1 MSSTQYTKC
10 KKCGCLLAERNIK
23 KGLCDECQ
31 ERRTNIRTNI
41 MRVVIA
47 AFITIMI
54 LAGMIALY
62 IYANKKSPVS
72 YEDCVMQVVDKRE
85 ETTYRYSGKA
95 IVPITKYY
103 LLFDDGKE
111 FRVSKYIYNKIDID
125 DCIIVT
131 YTYRNNN
138 IEDMQI
144 KYQN

>member
-1 MSSTQYTKC
+1 MNSKEYTKC
-10 KKCGCLLAERNIK
+10 KKCGCLLAEKNIK

-31 ERRTNIRTNI
+31 ENRKNIRNTI
-41 MRVVIA
+41 VKIIA
-47 AFITIMI
+47 IVFI
-54 LAGMIALY
+54 GIALITSMAV
-62 IYANKKSPVS
+62 IYFHINKKYPVT

-103 LLFDDGKE
+103 LLFDNGKE
-111 FRVSKYIYNKIDID
+111 FRVSRYIYNKTDID
-125 DCIIVT
+125 DGIIVT

>member
-1 MSSTQYTKC
+1 MNNKEYTKC

-31 ERRTNIRTNI
+31 EDRKIILKNII
-41 MRVVIA
+41 IVCI
-47 AFITIMI
+47 
-54 LAGMIALY
+54 GIALITSMAV
-62 IYANKKSPVS
+62 IYFHINKKYPVT

-111 FRVSKYIYNKIDID
+111 FRVSKYIYDKTDID

-138 IEDMQI
+138 IENMQI
-144 KYQN
+144 KFQN

>member
-1 MSSTQYTKC
+1 MNNKEYTKC

-31 ERRTNIRTNI
+31 EDRKAII
-41 MRVVIA
+41 KIIIIVSI
-47 AFITIMI
+47 
-54 LAGMIALY
+54 GIALITGMAVICSN
-62 IYANKKSPVS
+62 IYKKHPVT
-72 YEDCVMQVVDKRE
+72 YEDCVIQIVDKRE

-103 LLFDDGKE
+103 LLFDNGKE
-111 FRVSKYIYNKIDID
+111 FRVSQYIYDKTDID

>member
-1 MSSTQYTKC
+1 M
-10 KKCGCLLAERNIK
+10 
-23 KGLCDECQ
+23 
-31 ERRTNIRTNI
+31 
-41 MRVVIA
+41 V
-47 AFITIMI
+47 FI
-54 LAGMIALY
+54 GIALITSMTV
-62 IYANKKSPVS
+62 IYFHINKKYPVT

-111 FRVSKYIYNKIDID
+111 FRVSQYIYDKTYID

-144 KYQN
+144 KFQD

>member
-1 MSSTQYTKC
+1 MNSKEYTKC
-10 KKCGCLLAERNIK
+10 KKCGCLLAERNFK

-31 ERRTNIRTNI
+31 EDRKNIRNT
-41 MRVVIA
+41 IA
-47 AFITIMI
+47 MVFI
-54 LAGMIALY
+54 GIAL
-62 IYANKKSPVS
+62 IISMAVIWFHINKKYPVT

-103 LLFDDGKE
+103 LLFDNGKE
-111 FRVSKYIYNKIDID
+111 FRVSKYIYNKTDID
-125 DCIIVT
+125 DGIIVT

-144 KYQN
+144 KFQN

>member
-111 FRVSKYIYNKIDID
+111 FCVSKYTYNKIDID

>member
-1 MSSTQYTKC
+1 MNNKEYTKC

-31 ERRTNIRTNI
+31 ENRNTIVKI
-41 MRVVIA
+41 MAMV
-47 AFITIMI
+47 FI
-54 LAGMIALY
+54 GIAL
-62 IYANKKSPVS
+62 ITSMAVICFNINKKYPVT

-103 LLFDDGKE
+103 LLLDDGKE
-111 FRVSKYIYNKIDID
+111 FHVSQYIYDKTYID

-144 KYQN
+144 KFQD

>member
-1 MSSTQYTKC
+1 MNNKEYTKC

-31 ERRTNIRTNI
+31 EDRKIILKNII
-41 MRVVIA
+41 IVCI
-47 AFITIMI
+47 
-54 LAGMIALY
+54 GIALITSMAV
-62 IYANKKSPVS
+62 IYFHINKKYPVT

-111 FRVSKYIYNKIDID
+111 FRVSKYIYDKTYID

>member
-1 MSSTQYTKC
+1 MNNKEYTKC

-31 ERRTNIRTNI
+31 EDRKTIRNTI
-41 MRVVIA
+41 VKIIA
-47 AFITIMI
+47 MVFI
-54 LAGMIALY
+54 GIAL
-62 IYANKKSPVS
+62 ITSMTVICFHINKKYPVS
-72 YEDCVMQVVDKRE
+72 YEDCIMQVVDKRE
-85 ETTYRYSGKA
+85 ETSFVYAGKA
-95 IVPITKYY
+95 IVSTTRYY

-111 FRVSKYIYNKIDID
+111 FRVSKYIYNKTDID

>member
-1 MSSTQYTKC
+1 MNNKEYTKC
-10 KKCGCLLAERNIK
+10 KKCGCLLAERNFK

-31 ERRTNIRTNI
+31 ESRKTIRNTI
-41 MRVVIA
+41 VKIIA
-47 AFITIMI
+47 MVFI
-54 LAGMIALY
+54 GIAL
-62 IYANKKSPVS
+62 IISMAVICFHINKKCPVS
-72 YEDCVMQVVDKRE
+72 YEDCVIQVVDKRE
-85 ETTYRYSGKA
+85 ETSFMYAGKA
-95 IVPITKYY
+95 IVSTTRYY

-111 FRVSKYIYNKIDID
+111 FRVSKYIYNKTDID

>member
-1 MSSTQYTKC
+1 MNSKEYTKC
-10 KKCGCLLAERNIK
+10 KKCGCLLAERNFK

-31 ERRTNIRTNI
+31 EDRKNIRNT
-41 MRVVIA
+41 IA
-47 AFITIMI
+47 MVFI
-54 LAGMIALY
+54 GIAL
-62 IYANKKSPVS
+62 IISMAVIWFHINKKYPVT

-111 FRVSKYIYNKIDID
+111 FRVSKYIYNKTDID
-125 DCIIVT
+125 DGIIVT

-144 KYQN
+144 KFQN

>member
-1 MSSTQYTKC
+1 MNNKEYTKC
-10 KKCGCLLAERNIK
+10 KICGCFLADRYFK

-31 ERRTNIRTNI
+31 EDRKNIRNTI
-41 MRVVIA
+41 VKIIA
-47 AFITIMI
+47 MVFI
-54 LAGMIALY
+54 GIAL
-62 IYANKKSPVS
+62 IISMAVIWFHINKKYHVS
-72 YEDCVMQVVDKRE
+72 YEDCFIQVVDKRE

-111 FRVSKYIYNKIDID
+111 FRVSKYIYNKTDID

>member
-1 MSSTQYTKC
+1 MSNKEYTKC

-31 ERRTNIRTNI
+31 EDRKIILKNII
-41 MRVVIA
+41 IV
-47 AFITIMI
+47 FI
-54 LAGMIALY
+54 GIALITSMAV
-62 IYANKKSPVS
+62 IYFHINKKYPVT
-72 YEDCVMQVVDKRE
+72 YEDCVMQVVDKRK
-85 ETTYRYSGKA
+85 ETSFMYAGKA
-95 IVPITKYY
+95 IVSTTRYY

-111 FRVSKYIYNKIDID
+111 FRVSKYIYNKTDID

>member
-1 MSSTQYTKC
+1 MNNKEYTKC

-31 ERRTNIRTNI
+31 ENRNTIVKI
-41 MRVVIA
+41 MAMV
-47 AFITIMI
+47 FI
-54 LAGMIALY
+54 GIAL
-62 IYANKKSPVS
+62 ITSMAVICFNINKKYPVT

-103 LLFDDGKE
+103 LLLDDGKE
-111 FRVSKYIYNKIDID
+111 FRVSQYIYDKTYID

-144 KYQN
+144 KFQD